1 MKRSN
6 RSQEGFTLVEIMV
19 VLAVMA
25 ILAAV
30 VIPNVGGFLSRGKDQ
45 AYAADQRM
53 IQAAVDAWRSDTKS
67 RSGNQ
72 WPVIASTNVISVPAL
87 TADNYLRGNDAVA
100 SANTS
105 TMTGAT
111 NAVSGSYV
119 WGINTSTGV
128 VTSTPSYSSGV
139 YP

>member
-1 MKRSN
+1 
-6 RSQEGFTLVEIMV
+6 MV
-19 VLAVMA
+19 VLAVLA

-30 VIPNVGGFLSRGKDQ
+30 VIPNVSGFVNRGKDSS
-45 AYAADQRM
+45 YKADQRM
-53 IQAAVDAWRSDTKS
+53 LQAAADAWRSDTRN

-72 WPVIASTNVISVPAL
+72 WPVVGSTNVISIPAL
-87 TADNYLRGNDAVA
+87 VDGNYLRGNDVVG

-111 NAVSGSYV
+111 NSPAGSYT
-119 WGINTSTGV
+119 WGINTTTGV
-128 VTSTPSYSSGV
+128 VTSTPAFSAGV

>member
-1 MKRSN
+1 MKGSR
-6 RSQEGFTLVEIMV
+6 RSQGGFTLVEIMV
-19 VLAVMA
+19 VLAVLA

-30 VIPNVGGFLSRGKDQ
+30 VIPNVGGFLNRGKDN
-45 AYAADQRM
+45 AYKADQRM
-53 IQAAVDAWRSDTKS
+53 LQAAVDAWRSNTRT

-72 WPVIASTNVISVPAL
+72 WPLVGSTNVISIPAL
-87 TADNYLRGNDAVA
+87 VDENFLRGNDVVP

-105 TMTGAT
+105 VHTGAT
-111 NAVSGSYV
+111 NNPSGTYT

-128 VTSTPSYSSGV
+128 VTSTPSYSTGV